1 MHLIDDTS
9 GLTSPRMLGKVVR
22 HLISAPFVK
31 LWSNLQPGTGTA
43 NTQAASKTAGQSA

>member
-9 GLTSPRMLGKVVR
+9 GLTSPRMVGKVVR

-31 LWSNLQPGTGTA
+31 LWSSLQPGTG
-43 NTQAASKTAGQSA
+43 NGDSQAASKAAGQSA